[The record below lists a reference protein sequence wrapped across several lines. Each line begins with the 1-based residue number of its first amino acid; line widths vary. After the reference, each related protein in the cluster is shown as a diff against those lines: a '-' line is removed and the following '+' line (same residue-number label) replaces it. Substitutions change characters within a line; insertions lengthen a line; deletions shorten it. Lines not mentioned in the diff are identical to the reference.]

1 MKPVDKETV
10 MAFEKRGRGSQN
22 FSDQNLKTLK
32 ENPNQ
37 WFEMASVVG
46 DEHYMRK
53 CAVYQSSARY
63 FKTKLSGEM
72 KIDFRTS
79 QSKKDKSAYLYARVI
94 ESTNNGTD

>member
-1 MKPVDKETV
+1 
-10 MAFEKRGRGSQN
+10 
-22 FSDQNLKTLK
+22 
-32 ENPNQ
+32 
-37 WFEMASVVG
+37 
-46 DEHYMRK
+46 MRK
-53 CAVYQSSARY
+53 CAGYQSSARY